1 MTTVK
6 EDDAPCPDKE
16 RSENDYKED
25 SACLNVSSG
34 GAFVEV
40 AKDACTPK
48 PALLK
53 KVATSTNSKK
63 THNKNDYKEDSACL
77 KLSSGGA
84 SVEVAKDACTPKPAL
99 PKKVASTNS
108 KKTHNKKMATNT
120 KTQLKSATVKSVA
133 GTPHLVQE
141 NQAIKRQK
149 LDEGKSRQ
157 VTFIFTV

>member
-25 SACLNVSSG
+25 SACLKVSSG
-34 GAFVEV
+34 EAFVEV

-63 THNKNDYKEDSACL
+63 TQ
-77 KLSSGGA
+77 
-84 SVEVAKDACTPKPAL
+84 
-99 PKKVASTNS
+99 
-108 KKTHNKKMATNT
+108 NKKMATNT

-149 LDEGKSRQ
+149 LDGGKSRQ